1 MPRFF
6 FKLCIAVP
14 GIEPGDS
21 AGPAE
26 GAAGGGPGGR
36 GRGIHRPQ
44 VSPLPE
50 TEYTVEEEREEKTK
64 VVAALWDVLECRT
77 SHLAAG

>member
-1 MPRFF
+1 MIYL
-6 FKLCIAVP
+6 LCLVS
-14 GIEPGDS
+14 GCWYWSDLC
-21 AGPAE
+21 AGRAE
-26 GAAGGGPGGR
+26 DPAGGGPGGR